1 MDSDEKASWDFDV
14 KSHNSN
20 YNELKKNVNK
30 IIKNRN
36 GRYSF
41 SKGSIY
47 KIKVKLLQ
55 KMR

>member
-14 KSHNSN
+14 KPHNFN
-20 YNELKKNVNK
+20 YNELKKNANK

-41 SKGSIY
+41 LKGSIY

>member
-20 YNELKKNVNK
+20 YNELKKNANK